1 MQDIDSS
8 IVFGRFRMDLT
19 RRTLLADG
27 QPVALH
33 ARAFD
38 ILEYLVASRDRAVTR
53 DEIIGHVWRG
63 LVVGENNLSVQMS
76 TLRRVLSQHGGG
88 DLIVTVP
95 HRGYQFIETA
105 PAAASIAAAMLPT
118 AQEPPLGE
126 TAVTSGQD
134 QTWRSLAW
142 RWPVAGC
149 ALLVFLL
156 IATILA
162 GRREAPVPGPQ
173 AGTAAP
179 PFNPP
184 PHSVAVLAFTNLSGE
199 PSQDYLSDG
208 LSEELIESL
217 SQIRQVQVTARTS
230 SFFFKGKAATIKDI
244 ALALDVAA
252 VVEGSVRRQGNHL
265 RIEVRLTDAR
275 TGFELWSRPFDSDL
289 GDMLKVEADIAAQVA
304 DGLQVKLAAG
314 RAPDGSTGG
323 TANARALDAFLHG
336 VQSIRHETIQ
346 SYRDALASFQAA
358 IDADHDFALAYA
370 GKADALVLIA
380 NDEDVPDPATDGWM
394 YSASLSAAERSVQL
408 APGNGLTH
416 AALSNILANSLYLRR
431 AWVEAE
437 QAQLLDPG
445 NSTVN
450 LIFSGVAISEGRI
463 DRAMQAARRVV
474 ELDPL
479 REDGWVNLGQQFRI
493 ARDFD
498 SAFKA
503 YQHAQTVAGTET
515 PLIAY
520 ERALAYITMGN
531 PERALDISLSGS
543 DWMHLECRAIAQHA
557 LGRQHDAEQ
566 TFAELV
572 RKDGNNFNYVY
583 AEIYAQWGKTV
594 EALGWLA
601 KAKKLHD
608 SGLANIKIDPMMDP
622 IRNEPGFK
630 AIEARLSFPD

>member
-8 IVFGRFRMDLT
+8 IAFGRFRMDLT
-19 RRTLLADG
+19 RRVLLADG

-76 TLRRVLSQHGGG
+76 TLRRVLAQHGGG

-105 PAAASIAAAMLPT
+105 PAAAPIAAAMLPT

-126 TAVTSGQD
+126 TAATSGQD
-134 QTWRSLAW
+134 RTRRSLAW
-142 RWPVAGC
+142 QWPAAGF
-149 ALLVFLL
+149 ALLAFLL
-156 IATILA
+156 MAILA

-179 PFNPP
+179 PFDPP
-184 PHSVAVLAFTNLSGE
+184 PHSVAVLAFTNLSGA

-230 SFFFKGKAATIKDI
+230 SFFFKGKTATIKDI
-244 ALALDVAA
+244 ALALNVAA

-275 TGFELWSRPFDSDL
+275 TGFQLWSRPFDSDL

-314 RAPDGSTGG
+314 RAPDGNTGG

-336 VQSIRHETIQ
+336 VQSIRHETVQ

-370 GKADALVLIA
+370 GKADALVEIA
-380 NDEDVPDPATDGWM
+380 NVEDVPDPATDGWM

-408 APGNGLTH
+408 ASGSGLTH
-416 AALSNILANSLYLRR
+416 AALSNILANSLDLRR
-431 AWVEAE
+431 AWVEAD

-450 LIFSGVAISEGRI
+450 LIFSGVAISVGRI
-463 DRAMQAARRVV
+463 DSAMQAARRVV

-543 DWMHLECRAIAQHA
+543 DWMRLECRAIAQHA
-557 LGRQHDAEQ
+557 LGRPQDAKQ
-566 TFAELV
+566 TFAALV
-572 RKDGNNFNYVY
+572 RQDGNNFNYVY
-583 AEIYAQWGKTV
+583 AEIYAQWGETV
-594 EALGWLA
+594 EALVWLA
-601 KAKKLHD
+601 KARKLHD

-622 IRNEPGFK
+622 LRNEPGFK
-630 AIEARLSFPD
+630 AIEASLSFPD

>member
-8 IVFGRFRMDLT
+8 ITFGRFRMDLT

-38 ILEYLVASRDRAVTR
+38 ILDYLVASRDRAVTR
-53 DEIIGHVWRG
+53 DEIISHVWRG

-76 TLRRVLSQHGGG
+76 TLRRVLAQHGGEN
-88 DLIVTVP
+88 LIVTVP
-95 HRGYQFIETA
+95 HRGYQFIDTT
-105 PAAASIAAAMLPT
+105 PAAAPFTSAKLPAAPELHPDGTGAKSREAQTRSRLAWKWAAAGIAASMVL
-118 AQEPPLGE
+118 
-126 TAVTSGQD
+126 
-134 QTWRSLAW
+134 
-142 RWPVAGC
+142 
-149 ALLVFLL
+149 F
-156 IATILA
+156 IATRL
-162 GRREAPVPGPQ
+162 GWREGAAVPAPQ
-173 AGTAAP
+173 AITAAQ

-184 PHSVAVLAFTNLSGE
+184 PHSVAVLAFTNLSGD

-244 ALALDVAA
+244 AQALNVAA
-252 VVEGSVRRQGNHL
+252 VVEGSVRRQGNRL
-265 RIEVRLTDAR
+265 RIEARLTDAR
-275 TGFELWSRPFDSDL
+275 TGFQIWSHPFDSDL
-289 GDMLKVEADIAAQVA
+289 GDMLKLEGDIAAQVA

-370 GKADALVLIA
+370 GKANALVEIA
-380 NDEDVPDPATDGWM
+380 NVEDVPDPATDGWM

-408 APGNGLTH
+408 APGNGSTH
-416 AALSNILANSLYLRR
+416 AALSNILANSLDLRR

-450 LIFSGVAISEGRI
+450 LIFSGVAISVGRI
-463 DRAMQAARRVV
+463 DSAMQAARRVV

-520 ERALAYITMGN
+520 ERALAYISMGN

-557 LGRQHDAEQ
+557 LGRPQDAKQ

-583 AEIYAQWGKTV
+583 AEIYAQWGKSA
-594 EALGWLA
+594 EALEWLA
-601 KAKKLHD
+601 KANKLHD
-608 SGLANIKIDPMMDP
+608 SGLSNIKVDPMMDP

-630 AIEARLSFPD
+630 AIEASLSFPD